1 MSYNGEFMGGVA
13 MLIATRE
20 LTLLDGG
27 NDIKIPIRIFAPE
40 FESPGAWSCRYE
52 VDWPGENHV
61 MTVWGFDGV
70 QALLH
75 ALQII
80 GAEIYSSNYHEAGQL
95 FFDKP
100 GSGYGFPV
108 MSNIRDLLQGNDK
121 KYL

>member
-1 MSYNGEFMGGVA
+1 MAATTSKFRSAFSRLNSKARGGY
-13 MLIATRE
+13 
-20 LTLLDGG
+20 
-27 NDIKIPIRIFAPE
+27 
-40 FESPGAWSCRYE
+40 RYE
-52 VDWPGENHV
+52 VDWPGENRV

-80 GAEIYSSNYHEAGQL
+80 GAEIYSSNYHKAGQL
-95 FFDKP
+95 FFGKP